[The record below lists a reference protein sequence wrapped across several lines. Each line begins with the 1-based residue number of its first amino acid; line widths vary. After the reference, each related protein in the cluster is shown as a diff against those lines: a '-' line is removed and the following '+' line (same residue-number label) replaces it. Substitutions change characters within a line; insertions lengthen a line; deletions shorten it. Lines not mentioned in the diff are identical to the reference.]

1 MVHIPFN
8 PHITFHGDL
17 RIRTAD
23 SNINCSV
30 DEISPVAHR
39 IPEYIATHESNSIL
53 NPMQSPFS
61 WANNAEGE
69 NFYNFLLEH
78 PKRLARFNKA
88 MTTQEAQL
96 PVLGMFPFSSLAT
109 TINKSDSQRA
119 FIVDVAGGRGQSL
132 LQIKKEMETTG
143 VSDFGRCILQ
153 DRKPVLDAIPDDQLP
168 GIEKMVIDFFNPQP
182 VKRAGIPFFPHILL
196 SCLHPLLP
204 TKSSKSL
211 TLFLPQMRTSTTC
224 GV

>member
-1 MVHIPFN
+1 M
-8 PHITFHGDL
+8 
-17 RIRTAD
+17 
-23 SNINCSV
+23 
-30 DEISPVAHR
+30 
-39 IPEYIATHESNSIL
+39 ATHESNSIL

-61 WANNAEGE
+61 WANNAEGKS
-69 NFYNFLLEH
+69 FYNFLLEH

-109 TINKSDSQRA
+109 TINKTDSQRA

-132 LQIKKEMETTG
+132 LQIKKEMEASG

-182 VKRAGIPFFPHILL
+182 VKRGRIPLFSSTVLHCLRPLL
-196 SCLHPLLP
+196 S
-204 TKSSKSL
+204 TKFSNH
-211 TLFLPQMRTSTTC
+211 
-224 GV
+224 